1 LIIGVGI
8 DIVDV
13 DDFRKRLNDEL
24 IDEVFLSGEVE
35 YAVTQARPWE
45 NYAARFAAKEA
56 TFKALGQGLSR
67 GLRWKDVEV
76 LRNMESGSITLVLR
90 GRALEQAESLGMTSA
105 FLSVSHSRTSAIAV
119 VIIEGKTV

>member
-1 LIIGVGI
+1 MIIGVGI

-13 DDFRKRLNDEL
+13 DDFRKKLNDGL
-24 IDEVFLSGEVE
+24 IEEVFLPGEVE

-56 TFKALGQGLSR
+56 TFKALGAGISQ

-76 LRNMESGSITLVLR
+76 LRNMESGSVTLVLR
-90 GRALEQAESLGMTSA
+90 GRALEQAESRGMTSA
-105 FLSVSHSRTSAIAV
+105 FLSVSHSRNSAIAV
-119 VIIEGKTV
+119 VIIEGKTL

>member
-1 LIIGVGI
+1 MIIGVGI

-13 DDFRKRLNDEL
+13 DDFREKLNDEL
-24 IDEVFLSGEVE
+24 IEEVFLPGEVG
-35 YAVTQARPWE
+35 YAGTQARPWE

-56 TFKALGQGLSR
+56 TFKAIGSGISQ

-76 LRNMESGSITLVLR
+76 VRNMESGSVALLLR
-90 GRALEQAESLGMTSA
+90 GRALELAESSGMTSA

-119 VIIEGKTV
+119 VIIEGKTL

>member
-1 LIIGVGI
+1 MIIGVGI

-13 DDFRKRLNDEL
+13 DDFRKKLNDGL
-24 IDEVFLSGEVE
+24 IEEVFLPGEVE

-56 TFKALGQGLSR
+56 TFKALGAGISQ

-76 LRNMESGSITLVLR
+76 LRNMESGSVTLVLR
-90 GRALEQAESLGMTSA
+90 GRALEQAESRGMTSA
-105 FLSVSHSRTSAIAV
+105 FLSVSHSRNSAIAV
-119 VIIEGKTV
+119 VIIEGKTP

>member
-1 LIIGVGI
+1 MIIGVGI

-13 DDFRKRLNDEL
+13 DDFRKKLNDEL
-24 IDEVFLSGEVE
+24 IDEVFLPGEVE

-45 NYAARFAAKEA
+45 NYAVRFAAKEA
-56 TFKALGQGLSR
+56 TFKALGAGISQ

-76 LRNMESGSITLVLR
+76 LRNMESGSVALVLR
-90 GRALEQAESLGMTSA
+90 GRALEQAESRGMMSA

-119 VIIEGKTV
+119 VILEGETV

>member
-1 LIIGVGI
+1 MIIGVGI

-35 YAVTQARPWE
+35 YAVTQSRPWE

-76 LRNMESGSITLVLR
+76 LRNMESGSVTLVLR

>member
-13 DDFRKRLNDEL
+13 DDFRKKLNDGL
-24 IDEVFLSGEVE
+24 IEEVFLPGEVE
-35 YAVTQARPWE
+35 YATTQARPWE

-56 TFKALGQGLSR
+56 TFKALGAGLSR

-76 LRNMESGSITLVLR
+76 LRNKESGSVTLVLR
-90 GRALEQAESLGMTSA
+90 GRALEQAESRGMTSA
-105 FLSVSHSRTSAIAV
+105 FLSVSHSRNSAIAV
-119 VIIEGKTV
+119 VIIEGKTL